1 MIFIKDCAIF
11 FLGVL
16 AAGCIG
22 YGILCY
28 VEEIPKF
35 ISKRLKKQQR
45 LEKTVQEKDKEIEN
59 LISTIKK
66 INKYGYTVEEYE
78 EKLKQFGILWEN
90 SKIKQKELELN
101 YENQR
106 KALDKSLEELKN
118 KCVLESN
125 NLQSLK
131 DKQIAYIKEQKRK
144 KEMESK
150 IDYYRPVLTKEEIQD
165 IDELRKLQKNF
176 NNKEV
181 IDKIIWDVYYKTAY
195 NLLCSRIFEGVK
207 TMQGIYKITCIP
219 TGEAYIGQSIDIATR
234 WKSHIKE
241 GISYKSTANKFYKSM
256 KIYNPC
262 NFTFEILENVEGY
275 TKLNEREKYYID
287 FYQTKDQLNS
297 TKGGS

>member
-125 NLQSLK
+125 NLLYS
-131 DKQIAYIKEQKRK
+131 
-144 KEMESK
+144 
-150 IDYYRPVLTKEEIQD
+150 V
-165 IDELRKLQKNF
+165 
-176 NNKEV
+176 
-181 IDKIIWDVYYKTAY
+181 
-195 NLLCSRIFEGVK
+195 
-207 TMQGIYKITCIP
+207 
-219 TGEAYIGQSIDIATR
+219 
-234 WKSHIKE
+234 
-241 GISYKSTANKFYKSM
+241 
-256 KIYNPC
+256 
-262 NFTFEILENVEGY
+262 
-275 TKLNEREKYYID
+275 
-287 FYQTKDQLNS
+287 
-297 TKGGS
+297 